1 VSTGRLVML
10 WYAGLLAAAL
20 LVHWALRS
28 AESVPLSAA
37 LLAGAVVIPLTLLR
51 YTFTAQGGE
60 FNSQILVPAI
70 GPIVIAVLIFE
81 YVEYNQRVDEAFS
94 AQLIS
99 SDLVQ
104 LLDVKW
110 AAADPRSGRV
120 SGRVV
125 NHSPHH
131 LTGIS
136 LEVLLYAGPEKLR
149 SAMADADL
157 DVGPGQQA
165 NFTMTTFAGPAAG
178 AEALPCADERA
189 AAARPPQPG
198 DPRRVECVYRLNG
211 TRGEE
216 VSF

>member
-1 VSTGRLVML
+1 ML
-10 WYAGLLAAAL
+10 WYAGLLAAAV

-51 YTFTAQGGE
+51 YTLTAHGGE

-70 GPIVIAVLIFE
+70 GPVVIAVLLFE
-81 YVEYNQRVDEAFS
+81 YVEYNKRVDEAFS

-110 AAADPRSGRV
+110 AGADPGSGRV
-120 SGRVV
+120 SGRVF
-125 NHSPHH
+125 NRSPHH
-131 LTGIS
+131 LIGIS
-136 LEVLLYAGPEKLR
+136 VEVLLYAGREKLR
-149 SAMADADL
+149 SATADADL

-165 NFTMTTFAGPAAG
+165 NFKVTTLAGPVAG

-189 AAARPPQPG
+189 AAARPSQPG
-198 DPRRVECVYRLNG
+198 DPRRIECVYRLNG

-216 VSF
+216 AVF

>member
-10 WYAGLLAAAL
+10 WYAGLLLAAL

-51 YTFTAQGGE
+51 YTLTAHGGE
-60 FNSQILVPAI
+60 FNSHVLVPAI
-70 GPIVIAVLIFE
+70 GPVVIAVLLFE

-99 SDLVQ
+99 SDLIQ

-110 AAADPRSGRV
+110 AGADAGSGRV
-120 SGRVV
+120 SGRVM
-125 NHSPHH
+125 NRSPHH
-131 LTGIS
+131 LIGIS
-136 LEVLLYAGPEKLR
+136 LEVLLYEGGEKLR
-149 SAMADADL
+149 SATANANL

-165 NFTMTTFAGPAAG
+165 NFNMTTLAGPAAG
-178 AEALPCADERA
+178 AEALPCADA

-198 DPRRVECVYRLNG
+198 EPRRIECVYRLQG

-216 VSF
+216 VVF